1 MSPGGLPRAP
11 ALVPLSR
18 DHHDALVE
26 ILYLRRAQGRPE
38 AARRFVQFFD
48 SDLEGHFAD
57 EEDVVLPAVETL
69 VAEGV
74 ARIREEHEQVRAAVA
89 ALRSALDGGG
99 DPAGLAEDAAR
110 LLHDHVRYEERVFFM
125 DVQAALS
132 PGDLERMGAALE
144 AHRAARG
151 AAAACRLPPR

>member
-26 ILYLRRAQGRPE
+26 VLHLRRAHGQPE
-38 AARRFVQFFD
+38 AARRFVAFFE
-48 SDLEGHFAD
+48 SDLEGHFLD
-57 EEDVVLPAVETL
+57 EEEVVLPAVESS
-69 VAEGV
+69 VPAGV
-74 ARIREEHEQVRAAVA
+74 ARIRDEHAAVRAAVL
-89 ALRSALDGGG
+89 ALSSALEAGG
-99 DPAGLAEDAAR
+99 DPEVPAEDVAR

-125 DVQAALS
+125 DVQAALL
-132 PGDLERMGAALE
+132 PAELDRMGAALE